1 MLSRPRCA
9 QGYSSCAIDSATS
22 TLSPCHFR
30 IRAMNQGGGP
40 MSAANHLDLSGLYQ
54 SPVFHSSTAV
64 QSHEQLSTCLS
75 SHGLT
80 WGRGRVDT
88 TLFRRDIQQISLMA
102 LGYGAEVEV
111 QADAFQD
118 FCLVQMPLRGTAEF
132 MCDGHLMTAFPGD
145 IAVVSP
151 RRHVRTLWQAGC
163 EQLLLKVPHSL
174 FDGLDA
180 SELSAQQAVTA
191 YKINA
196 RLAPQW
202 AALIQHLLATA
213 PTQTDIHP
221 SWLRHLETGLAL
233 FLLCHQPLG
242 ETARPASEA
251 QQLGPSARA
260 ARARLHHAEAYVLS
274 HLQAP
279 ITLADLAQAAG
290 LSSRALHI
298 LCRRHH
304 GESPMSWLRNL
315 RLDAARKR
323 FLTDPQASVTDVAL
337 ACGFGH
343 LGRFSAYYQARFSE
357 QPRRTGLRQSHR

>member
-1 MLSRPRCA
+1 ML
-9 QGYSSCAIDSATS
+9 
-22 TLSPCHFR
+22 
-30 IRAMNQGGGP
+30 
-40 MSAANHLDLSGLYQ
+40 AANHLDLSGLYQ

-64 QSHEQLSTCLS
+64 QSHEQLSACIAN
-75 SHGLT
+75 HDLT

-102 LGYGAEVEV
+102 LGYGAEVEI
-111 QADAFQD
+111 QADAFQG

-174 FDGLDA
+174 FDGLNANELNA
-180 SELSAQQAVTA
+180 SQTATA

-213 PTQTDIHP
+213 PAPTQTGIHP
-221 SWLRHLETGLAL
+221 TWLRHLETGLAL

-242 ETARPASEA
+242 EPAQPAPEA
-251 QQLGPSARA
+251 QQLGPSGRA
-260 ARARLHHAEAYVLS
+260 ARARLNHAESYVLS

-304 GESPMSWLRNL
+304 GESPMSWLRNI
-315 RLDAARKR
+315 RLDAARKH
-323 FLTDPQASVTDVAL
+323 FLTDPHASVTEVAL

-357 QPRRTGLRQSHR
+357 QPRRTGLRRSHR